1 VRLPQRRGGLRLS
14 LAHEKSETRAV
25 RDTWCRFAP
34 RWGRVI
40 SPMMINETPQRRDR
54 IEQSAFWIFVRAAV
68 LCALVLVPCQLAR
81 AEYRLG
87 ILQLEREDT
96 KDDPLSAS
104 FMSALRAALAER
116 KDFTLVDT
124 HVSLTQLSVAQD
136 CDTEEAA
143 CLTRIARGLEIDGF
157 IFGKWSLVGG
167 NPVATVRRYDT
178 HASAVNASALASF
191 ASREPSDAA
200 MRGEVQK
207 LVNTL
212 LGPAPRGEAPRV
224 AAKPTAKPRELPE
237 LAEVPTPERPD
248 NDNGSGVDPRMVA
261 AYALAGVA
269 VASAAMAVVSFVQ
282 VDSASH
288 DAQFANYRLAV
299 GQSNSQAR
307 DVCDEA
313 SAGRQYGLT
322 DANFRQAKSACTRGS
337 TFEVLQFVFIGGAV
351 VSAGVSALLFAIAGG
366 DSDQAPAATSRLRLR
381 PMAAI
386 GGKGA
391 TGVSAQLTF

>member
-1 VRLPQRRGGLRLS
+1 
-14 LAHEKSETRAV
+14 
-25 RDTWCRFAP
+25 
-34 RWGRVI
+34 
-40 SPMMINETPQRRDR
+40 M
-54 IEQSAFWIFVRAAV
+54 
-68 LCALVLVPCQLAR
+68 LCALVLVPCRLAR

-178 HASAVNASALASF
+178 HAAAVNASALASF

-212 LGPAPRGEAPRV
+212 LGPAPRAPAV
-224 AAKPTAKPRELPE
+224 AAKPAAKPHELPE
-237 LAEVPTPERPD
+237 LAEESTPAPVD
-248 NDNGSGVDPRMVA
+248 SGSGVEPRTVA
-261 AYALAGVA
+261 AFVLAGLA

-288 DAQFANYRLAV
+288 DTQFENYRLAV

-313 SAGRQYGLT
+313 SAGRQYGLS
-322 DANFRQAKSACTRGS
+322 DANFKDVKSACSRGG

-351 VSAGVSALLFAIAGG
+351 VSAGVSALLFATAGSS
-366 DSDQAPAATSRLRLR
+366 DSDKPAPTASRLQLQ

-391 TGVSAQLTF
+391 TGLSARFSF

>member
-1 VRLPQRRGGLRLS
+1 
-14 LAHEKSETRAV
+14 
-25 RDTWCRFAP
+25 
-34 RWGRVI
+34 
-40 SPMMINETPQRRDR
+40 MMINETPQRRGR
-54 IEQSAFWIFVRAAV
+54 FWSVAQAAV
-68 LCALVLVPCQLAR
+68 LCALALALAPCGLAH

-104 FMSALRAALAER
+104 FMQALRAALSER
-116 KDFTLVDT
+116 KDYTLVDT

-136 CDTEEAA
+136 CNTEEAA

-178 HASAVNASALASF
+178 HAAAVNASALASF

-200 MRGEVQK
+200 VRGEVQK
-207 LVNTL
+207 LVNAL
-212 LGPAPRGEAPRV
+212 LGPAPRAPVV
-224 AAKPTAKPRELPE
+224 AAQPAAKPRELPA
-237 LAEVPTPERPD
+237 LADEPAPAAVD
-248 NDNGSGVDPRMVA
+248 DGSGVDPRTVA
-261 AYALAGVA
+261 AYALAGLA

-288 DAQFANYRLAV
+288 DKQFESYRLAV
-299 GQSNSQAR
+299 GQSNAQAR

-313 SAGRQYGLT
+313 SAGRAYGLN
-322 DANFRQAKSACTRGS
+322 DANFRQAKSACSRGN

-351 VSAGVSALLFAIAGG
+351 VSAGVSALLFATSGSA
-366 DSDQAPAATSRLRLR
+366 SDKAPATASRLRLQ

-386 GGKGA
+386 GGRGA
-391 TGVSAQLTF
+391 TGLKAQFSF

>member
-1 VRLPQRRGGLRLS
+1 
-14 LAHEKSETRAV
+14 
-25 RDTWCRFAP
+25 
-34 RWGRVI
+34 
-40 SPMMINETPQRRDR
+40 MMINETPQRRGR
-54 IEQSAFWIFVRAAV
+54 IWWSFAQAAM
-68 LCALVLVPCQLAR
+68 LCALALAPCRSAR

-96 KDDPLSAS
+96 KDDPLMAS
-104 FMSALRAALAER
+104 FMQALRTALGER
-116 KDFTLVDT
+116 KDFTIVDT

-178 HASAVNASALASF
+178 HAAAVNASALANF
-191 ASREPSDAA
+191 VSRDANDAA
-200 MRGEVQK
+200 VRGEVQK
-207 LVNTL
+207 LVSAL
-212 LGPAPRGEAPRV
+212 LGPAPRATEV
-224 AAKPTAKPRELPE
+224 AAKPAAKPHELPE
-237 LAEVPTPERPD
+237 LAEEPTPAAVD
-248 NDNGSGVDPRMVA
+248 DGSGIDPRKVT
-261 AYALAGVA
+261 AYVLAGLA

-288 DAQFANYRLAV
+288 DKQFENYRLAV
-299 GQSNSQAR
+299 GQSNAQAR

-313 SAGRQYGLT
+313 SAGRAYGLNDT
-322 DANFRQAKSACTRGS
+322 NFGKVKSACSRGS

-351 VSAGVSALLFAIAGG
+351 VSAGVAALLFATSGS
-366 DSDQAPAATSRLRLR
+366 DSDEAPPAASRLRLQ

-386 GGKGA
+386 GGRGA
-391 TGVSAQLTF
+391 TGLSAQLSF